1 MSTAT
6 PPTPPV
12 DGESLAVIHALTT
25 ERPLALEEAYNAL
38 AAIRS
43 MASANTIARFE
54 SKLDA
59 HRSKLD
65 AHRKGFES
73 KLDAHRKEVES
84 KFDAH
89 RKEVESKFDAHRKAV
104 ESKFDAHRKAVESKF
119 DAHREGVESKF
130 DAFRTELNAFR
141 AVVESKFDAQGAQL
155 RMLMWMMGIGI
166 GCVVAG
172 VALVTFLL
180 ELRP

>member
-54 SKLDA
+54 SKFDA
-59 HRSKLD
+59 HREVVESKLD
-65 AHRKGFES
+65 AHREGFES

-84 KFDAH
+84 KL
-89 RKEVESKFDAHRKAV
+89 
-104 ESKFDAHRKAVESKF
+104 
-119 DAHREGVESKF
+119 
-130 DAFRTELNAFR
+130 DAFRT
-141 AVVESKFDAQGAQL
+141 VVESKFDAQGAQL

-166 GCVVAG
+166 GFVVAG
-172 VALVTFLL
+172 VTMLTFLL